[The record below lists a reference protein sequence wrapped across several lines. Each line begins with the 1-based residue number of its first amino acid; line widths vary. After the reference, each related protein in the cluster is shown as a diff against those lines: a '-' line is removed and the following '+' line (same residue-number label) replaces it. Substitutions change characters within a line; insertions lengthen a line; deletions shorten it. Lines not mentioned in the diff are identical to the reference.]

1 MKIGIDTFCCDHGR
15 SGTGTYLYYLVS
27 ALGADD
33 GNEYVLFGSGI
44 DRYTY
49 SAENA
54 MPFLEVKVPDSIQ
67 AEIFWHKFL
76 SKRFYKAQ
84 KFGAVLYPAASRM
97 LPSKFSVPGAAVIN
111 DTLSMMIAK
120 SVIPKKATLK
130 CLSRAQKI
138 IVPTKF
144 LRNDLISLGLDSEKI
159 VVVRHGID
167 HSRFYQRP
175 VEERDI
181 VDVKPFAIKRPY
193 ILYPSRISGAGK
205 KHIELIKAFG
215 VFKERTGAPHRLVFA
230 GQEDAFAEEVHKAV
244 FASKYASD
252 IFLTG
257 FFPRE
262 GLVQLYCGAEAC
274 VFPSVQE
281 GAGLPLIEAMASG
294 VPVACSSSGALGETS
309 GGNAILFDSDCM
321 EEMALAIE
329 TVCAHGEERDALIKN
344 ALEWSEGFTW
354 KKCARETAEILESL

>member
-15 SGTGTYLYYLVS
+15 SGTGIYLYYLAS
-27 ALGADD
+27 ALGENG
-33 GNEYVLFGSGI
+33 GNEYVLFGSEI

-49 SAENA
+49 SAESA
-54 MPFLEVKVPDSIQ
+54 MPFVEVKVPDSIQ
-67 AEIFWHKFL
+67 AEILWHRFL

-84 KFGAVLYPAASRM
+84 KFDAVLYPAASRM

-130 CLSRAQKI
+130 NLSRAQKI
-138 IVPTKF
+138 IVPTNF
-144 LRNDLISLGLDSEKI
+144 LRNDLISLGLDGEKI
-159 VVVRHGID
+159 AVVRHGID
-167 HSRFYQRP
+167 HSSFYQHP
-175 VEERDI
+175 AEERDI
-181 VDVKPFAIKRPY
+181 IDIKPFAIKPPY

-205 KHIELIKAFG
+205 KHIELIKAFDI
-215 VFKERTGAPHRLVFA
+215 VKERTQAPHRLVLA
-230 GQEDAFAEEVHKAV
+230 GQEDDFAEEVHKAV
-244 FASKYASD
+244 FASKHASD

-262 GLVQLYCGAEAC
+262 GLVQLYGGADAC

-294 VPVACSSSGALGETS
+294 VPVACSKSGALPETS
-309 GGNAILFDSDCM
+309 GGNAILFDSDCA
-321 EEMALAIE
+321 EEIALAIE
-329 TVCAHGEERDALIKN
+329 KVCTQGEERDRLIKN
-344 ALEWSEGFTW
+344 ALAWSEGFTW
-354 KKCARETAEILESL
+354 QKCARETAEILRSI

>member
-15 SGTGTYLYYLVS
+15 SGTGIYLYYLVS
-27 ALGADD
+27 ALGKIG

-49 SAENA
+49 SAESA
-54 MPFLEVKVPDSIQ
+54 MPFVEVKVPDSIR
-67 AEIFWHKFL
+67 AELFWHRFL

-84 KFGAVLYPAASRM
+84 GFDAVLYPAASRI
-97 LPSKFSVPGAAVIN
+97 LPSTFSVPGAAVIN
-111 DTLSMMIAK
+111 DTLSLLIAK
-120 SVIPKKATLK
+120 SAIPKNTTLK
-130 CLSRAQKI
+130 SLSRAQKI
-138 IVPTKF
+138 IVPTHF
-144 LRNDLISLGLDSEKI
+144 LRNELISLGLDGGKI
-159 VVVRHGID
+159 SVVRHGID
-167 HSRFYQRP
+167 HSRFYQQP
-175 VEERDI
+175 YEERDI
-181 VDVKPFAIKRPY
+181 VDIKPFAIKPPY

-205 KHIELIKAFG
+205 KHIELIQAFDS
-215 VFKERTGAPHRLVFA
+215 FKERTSAPHRLVLA

-262 GLVQLYCGAEAC
+262 GLVQLYGGADAC

-281 GAGLPLIEAMASG
+281 GVGLPLIEAMASG
-294 VPVACSSSGALGETS
+294 VPVACSKSGALPETS
-309 GGNAILFDSDCM
+309 GGNAILFDSDNP
-321 EEMALAIE
+321 EELSVAIE
-329 TVCAHGEERDALIKN
+329 KACTHGEERDALIQK

-354 KKCARETAEILESL
+354 QKCASETAEILKSL